1 MNRHHRNTIA
11 ILISIAVCVG
21 FSPAATISSRI
32 ISNDSVSS
40 VSAPGLSSPE
50 VRRYRIDAS
59 QSNFM
64 VHAFVGGLL
73 SSFGHN
79 HNIAIKDIS
88 GETQFTDGTV
98 APASLI
104 MRIKASSLAVT
115 DKVSDSDRQTIEK
128 TMREQVL
135 ETGKYPEITF
145 NSTKIEVSIKN
156 SDGQYQAKIW
166 GDLTLHGV
174 THNVLI
180 NAQLIFDLKTLR
192 ARGEFSLK
200 MTDYS
205 IKPPSVA
212 GGTITVKDTLK
223 FNFNILSQ

>member
-1 MNRHHRNTIA
+1 MDNHRRNTIA
-11 ILISIAVCVG
+11 ILIALAVCAG
-21 FSPAATISSRI
+21 FSPIKSAPIF
-32 ISNDSVSS
+32 NGNSVSS
-40 VSAPGLSSPE
+40 RLPSELNAPE
-50 VRRYRIDAS
+50 VRRYHIDAG
-59 QSNFM
+59 QSDFT
-64 VHAFVGGLL
+64 VHASVGGLL
-73 SSFGHN
+73 SGFGHN

-88 GETQFTDGTV
+88 GETQFTDGAV
-98 APASLI
+98 VPASLR
-104 MRIKASSLAVT
+104 MRIRADSLKVI
-115 DKVSDSDRQTIEK
+115 DKVSDGDRQTIEK

-145 NSTKIEVSIKN
+145 NSTTIEVIKN
-156 SDGQYQAKIW
+156 SDTQYQGNIW

-174 THNVLI
+174 THNVFI
-180 NAQLIFDLKTLR
+180 KAQLTFDQKTLR
-192 ARGEFSLK
+192 ARGEFALK

>member
-1 MNRHHRNTIA
+1 MNKHHRNVTAVLIA
-11 ILISIAVCVG
+11 LAVSVV
-21 FSPAATISSRI
+21 FSPAATMSARVISS
-32 ISNDSVSS
+32 DSVSS
-40 VSAPGLSSPE
+40 VSTPPYSAPE
-50 VRRYRIDAS
+50 VRRYHIDAG
-59 QSNFM
+59 QSTFM

-73 SSFGHN
+73 SGFGHN

-88 GETQFTDGTV
+88 GETEFTDGTV
-98 APASLI
+98 APASLHL
-104 MRIKASSLAVT
+104 RIRADSLTVT

-128 TMREQVL
+128 NMREQVL
-135 ETGKYPEITF
+135 ETGKYPEINF
-145 NSTKIEVSIKN
+145 NSTKIEATKN
-156 SDGQYQAKIW
+156 SDGLYQAKFW

-174 THNVLI
+174 THNILI
-180 NAQLIFDLKTLR
+180 NAQLTFDNKSVR

>member
-1 MNRHHRNTIA
+1 MDKRHRSTITILLALA
-11 ILISIAVCVG
+11 ICVG
-21 FSPAATISSRI
+21 FSPASTMPALITHI
-32 ISNDSVSS
+32 DSLSS
-40 VSAPGLSSPE
+40 VPAPGLSSPE
-50 VRRYRIDAS
+50 VRRYRIDAGRS
-59 QSNFM
+59 DFM

-73 SSFGHN
+73 SGFGHN
-79 HNIAIKDIS
+79 HNIAVKDIS
-88 GETQFTDGTV
+88 GETEFTDGNV
-98 APASLI
+98 APASLR
-104 MRIKASSLAVT
+104 MRVRADSLTVT

-145 NSTKIEVSIKN
+145 NSTKIEATKN
-156 SDGQYQAKIW
+156 SDTQYQAKIW

-180 NAQLIFDLKTLR
+180 NAQLTFDDRALR

>member
-1 MNRHHRNTIA
+1 MNKHHRNTIA
-11 ILISIAVCVG
+11 ILIALAVCVG
-21 FSPAATISSRI
+21 FSPAATRSARI
-32 ISNDSVSS
+32 INNDSASS
-40 VSAPGLSSPE
+40 GPAPGSSSLE
-50 VRRYRIDAS
+50 VRRYRIDAG
-59 QSNFM
+59 QSDFM

-73 SSFGHN
+73 SGFGHN

-98 APASLI
+98 VPASLR
-104 MRIKASSLAVT
+104 MRIRADSLTVT

-145 NSTKIEVSIKN
+145 NSTTIEVIKN
-156 SDGQYQAKIW
+156 SDTQYQGNIW

-174 THNVLI
+174 THNVFI
-180 NAQLIFDLKTLR
+180 KAQLTFDRKTVR

>member
-1 MNRHHRNTIA
+1 MNQLCRKTIA
-11 ILISIAVCVG
+11 TLIALAVCIG
-21 FSPAATISSRI
+21 LSSAATRSARTISS
-32 ISNDSVSS
+32 DLASS
-40 VSAPGLSSPE
+40 VPAPGSSLPE

-73 SSFGHN
+73 SGFGHN

-88 GETQFTDGTV
+88 GETQFTDATV
-98 APASLI
+98 APASLHL
-104 MRIKASSLAVT
+104 RIRADSLTVT

-145 NSTKIEVSIKN
+145 NSTKIEATKN
-156 SDGQYQAKIW
+156 SDTQYQARIW

-180 NAQLIFDLKTLR
+180 NAQLTFDYKTLR

-212 GGTITVKDTLK
+212 GGTIKVKDTLK
-223 FNFNILSQ
+223 FTFNIFSQ

>member
-1 MNRHHRNTIA
+1 MNKRHRNTIA
-11 ILISIAVCVG
+11 ILIALAVCVG
-21 FSPAATISSRI
+21 FSPAVTRSARI
-32 ISNDSVSS
+32 INSYSASS
-40 VSAPGLSSPE
+40 ELAPGSSSPE
-50 VRRYRIDAS
+50 VRRYRIDAG

-73 SSFGHN
+73 SGFGHN

-98 APASLI
+98 VPASLRL
-104 MRIKASSLAVT
+104 RIRADSLTVT

-135 ETGKYPEITF
+135 ETGKHPEITF
-145 NSTKIEVSIKN
+145 NSTTIEVVKN
-156 SDGQYQAKIW
+156 SDTQYQGNIW

-174 THNVLI
+174 THNI
-180 NAQLIFDLKTLR
+180 FIKAQLTLDHKSVR

-223 FNFNILSQ
+223 FDFNILSQ

>member
-1 MNRHHRNTIA
+1 MNKHNRKAFA
-11 ILISIAVCVG
+11 ILMALVVFAG
-21 FSPAATISSRI
+21 LSPAAARSTRISST
-32 ISNDSVSS
+32 NSVSS
-40 VSAPGLSSPE
+40 VPKRELSVPE
-50 VRRYRIDAS
+50 VRRYRIDAG

-73 SSFGHN
+73 SGFGHN
-79 HNIAIKDIS
+79 HNIAIKDIN
-88 GETQFTDGTV
+88 GETEFTDGTV
-98 APASLI
+98 APASLH
-104 MRIKASSLAVT
+104 MRIRANSLAVT

-145 NSTKIEVSIKN
+145 NSTKIEAIKN
-156 SDGQYQAKIW
+156 SDTQYQANIW

-174 THNVLI
+174 THNVFI
-180 NAQLIFDLKTLR
+180 KAQLIFDYKTLR

-223 FNFNILSQ
+223 FNFNIFSQ

>member
-1 MNRHHRNTIA
+1 MNKHHGNVIA
-11 ILISIAVCVG
+11 ILIVVAVCVV
-21 FSPAATISSRI
+21 FFPAVTRSARIVDSDSLRASPAPES
-32 ISNDSVSS
+32 
-40 VSAPGLSSPE
+40 SAPE
-50 VRRYRIDAS
+50 ARRYRIDAG
-59 QSNFM
+59 QSEFM

-73 SSFGHN
+73 SGFGHN

-98 APASLI
+98 TPASLRMKI
-104 MRIKASSLAVT
+104 RADSLTIT
-115 DKVSDSDRQTIEK
+115 DKVSESDRQTIEK

-145 NSTKIEVSIKN
+145 NSTTIEVIKN
-156 SDGQYQAKIW
+156 SDTQYQGNIW
-166 GDLTLHGV
+166 GDLRLHGV
-174 THNVLI
+174 THNVFI
-180 NAQLIFDLKTLR
+180 KAQLTFDQKTVR

-200 MTDYS
+200 MTEYS

-223 FNFNILSQ
+223 FNFNILSK

>member
-1 MNRHHRNTIA
+1 MNMHHRNTIA
-11 ILISIAVCVG
+11 ILMTLSVCVVL
-21 FSPAATISSRI
+21 SPAATSSAR
-32 ISNDSVSS
+32 ISNSDSVSS
-40 VSAPGLSSPE
+40 RLAPESSPPD
-50 VRRYRIDAS
+50 VRRYRIDAG
-59 QSNFM
+59 QSEFM

-73 SSFGHN
+73 SGFGHN

-88 GETQFTDGTV
+88 GETQFTDGSV
-98 APASLI
+98 VPASLRL
-104 MRIKASSLAVT
+104 RIRADSLTVT

-135 ETGKYPEITF
+135 ETGKHPEITF
-145 NSTKIEVSIKN
+145 NSTTIEVIKN
-156 SDGQYQAKIW
+156 SDTQYQGNIW

-174 THNVLI
+174 THNI
-180 NAQLIFDLKTLR
+180 FIKSQLTFDHKSVR

-205 IKPPSVA
+205 IKPPSNL
-212 GGTITVKDTLK
+212 GGSMTVKDMLK

>member
-1 MNRHHRNTIA
+1 MNKHHRNTIA
-11 ILISIAVCVG
+11 ILIALAVCAG
-21 FSPAATISSRI
+21 FSLAAGSARI
-32 ISNDSVSS
+32 INSDSD
-40 VSAPGLSSPE
+40 SAGAAPAGSGSPD
-50 VRRYRIDAS
+50 VRRYRIDAG
-59 QSNFM
+59 QSEFM

-73 SSFGHN
+73 SGFGHN

-98 APASLI
+98 VPASLRL
-104 MRIKASSLAVT
+104 RIRADSLKVT

-128 TMREQVL
+128 TMREEVL

-145 NSTKIEVSIKN
+145 NSTTIEVIKN
-156 SDGQYQAKIW
+156 SDTQYQGNIW

-174 THNVLI
+174 THNVFI
-180 NAQLIFDLKTLR
+180 KSQLTFDQKTVR

>member
-1 MNRHHRNTIA
+1 MNKHHRNTIA
-11 ILISIAVCVG
+11 ILIALAVCVG
-21 FSPAATISSRI
+21 FSPAATRSARI
-32 ISNDSVSS
+32 IHSNSVGSGPAS
-40 VSAPGLSSPE
+40 ESSSPE
-50 VRRYRIDAS
+50 VQRYRIDAG
-59 QSNFM
+59 QSDFM

-73 SSFGHN
+73 SGFGHN

-98 APASLI
+98 VPASL
-104 MRIKASSLAVT
+104 RIKIRADSLKVT
-115 DKVSDSDRQTIEK
+115 DKVSDSDRQTIEQ

-145 NSTKIEVSIKN
+145 NSTTIEVIKN
-156 SDGQYQAKIW
+156 SETQYQGNIW
-166 GDLTLHGV
+166 GNLTLHGV
-174 THNVLI
+174 THNVFI
-180 NAQLIFDLKTLR
+180 KAQLTIDSRSVR

>member
-1 MNRHHRNTIA
+1 MNKHQRNTIA
-11 ILISIAVCVG
+11 ILLAFAVCAGV
-21 FSPAATISSRI
+21 SPATTRSAGSTSR
-32 ISNDSVSS
+32 DSLTS
-40 VSAPGLSSPE
+40 VPAARLNSPE
-50 VRRYRIDAS
+50 VRRYRIDS
-59 QSNFM
+59 GQSNFM

-73 SSFGHN
+73 SSLGHN

-88 GETQFTDGTV
+88 GETEFTDGTV
-98 APASLI
+98 APASLR
-104 MRIKASSLAVT
+104 MRIRADSLKVT

-145 NSTKIEVSIKN
+145 NSTKIEAIKN
-156 SDGQYQAKIW
+156 SDTQYQANIW

-174 THNVLI
+174 THNI
-180 NAQLIFDLKTLR
+180 FIKAQLTFDYKTLR
-192 ARGEFSLK
+192 ARGEFTLK

-223 FNFNILSQ
+223 FNFNIFSQ

>member
-1 MNRHHRNTIA
+1 MNTHYRRVVA
-11 ILISIAVCVG
+11 ILISLAVCVG
-21 FSPAATISSRI
+21 FSPGVTSRARI
-32 ISNDSVSS
+32 INGAARDPV
-40 VSAPGLSSPE
+40 PHPPE
-50 VRRYRIDAS
+50 VRRYSIDAG
-59 QSNFM
+59 QSDFM
-64 VHAFVGGLL
+64 VHASVGGLL

-98 APASLI
+98 TPASLQMKI
-104 MRIKASSLAVT
+104 RADSLKVA
-115 DKVSDSDRQTIEK
+115 DKVSDNDRETIEK
-128 TMREQVL
+128 SMRDQVL

-145 NSTKIEVSIKN
+145 KSTTIEVVKN
-156 SDGQYQAKIW
+156 SDSQFQGNIW

-174 THNVLI
+174 TRNIFVK
-180 NAQLIFDLKTLR
+180 AQLTFEQKSVR

-223 FNFNILSQ
+223 FNFNILSH

>member
-1 MNRHHRNTIA
+1 MNKHHRKTIT
-11 ILISIAVCVG
+11 ILIALAVCVG
-21 FSPAATISSRI
+21 FSAAASRSARVNNSDSISSGP
-32 ISNDSVSS
+32 
-40 VSAPGLSSPE
+40 APGSSSPE

-59 QSNFM
+59 QSDFM

-98 APASLI
+98 TPASLS
-104 MRIKASSLAVT
+104 MRIRADSLTVT

-128 TMREQVL
+128 TMRDEVL
-135 ETGKYPEITF
+135 ETGKYADITF
-145 NSTKIEVSIKN
+145 KSTKIEATKTP
-156 SDGQYQAKIW
+156 DGLYQARIW

-174 THNVLI
+174 THNIVI
-180 NAQLIFDLKTLR
+180 NSQLTFDGKSLR

-200 MTDYS
+200 MTEYS

-212 GGTITVKDTLK
+212 GGTIKVKDTLK